1 MTLTFALAQGF
12 WFEMCI
18 ALLTLPPPPP
28 NPAEQGQIYVQLG
41 KKETKTV

>member
-18 ALLTLPPPPP
+18 ALLTLPPS
-28 NPAEQGQIYVQLG
+28 PAELGQIYVQLG